1 VDAGCLINVL
11 GFSSKVNIAFVVA
24 VDSPSSSSPASLH
37 QVTAEKQFERELS
50 SNGLK
55 GAHVKDVPY
64 HCGKDYLRLYNWSN
78 RACTVDAEVANACP
92 KISTVLV
99 QY

>member
-1 VDAGCLINVL
+1 MNVL

-55 GAHVKDVPY
+55 GAHVKDVP
-64 HCGKDYLRLYNWSN
+64 
-78 RACTVDAEVANACP
+78 
-92 KISTVLV
+92 
-99 QY
+99 